1 MKGRLDYLHEYQAGV
16 RSMDPEK
23 AMAAAAPQ
31 FEFIDGALESVI
43 TRETFSDYLLGWEK
57 RMRVIGG
64 TGRYS
69 VSDELEQ
76 NLQDYLLR
84 WGWWRFEGT
93 DIQGS
98 AVVKVVDDGVLYEKI
113 AYYRMH

>member
-43 TRETFSDYLLGWEK
+43 TRETLS
-57 RMRVIGG
+57 
-64 TGRYS
+64 
-69 VSDELEQ
+69 
-76 NLQDYLLR
+76 N
-84 WGWWRFEGT
+84 
-93 DIQGS
+93 
-98 AVVKVVDDGVLYEKI
+98 
-113 AYYRMH
+113 